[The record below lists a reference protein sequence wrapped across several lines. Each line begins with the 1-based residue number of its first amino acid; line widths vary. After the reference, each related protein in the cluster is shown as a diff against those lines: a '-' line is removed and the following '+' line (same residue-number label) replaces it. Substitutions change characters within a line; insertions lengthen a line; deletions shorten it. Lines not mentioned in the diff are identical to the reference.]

1 MTDRLLPAKGQ
12 RVITELDRKGN
23 VIVRVQT
30 IKSRE
35 FEAGHDSL
43 GDPVLGYVTDA
54 RIMLEVLGSLRAPGS
69 WFQTW
74 AKVLSLQRMGAGTPR
89 RPNIPGYVRTTQR
102 DLQTRCGLSS
112 ATVSEAMQYFS
123 SLPWIRPAGRGLF
136 QLNPFLTV
144 AIGSGDHERV
154 QQEWL
159 DAVGDTFLLPGP
171 DHPTQWRELRAAARN
186 EAKKAERGTGGENV
200 VPIKP
205 ASTSAARAKPGPER
219 SAAV

>member
-30 IKSRE
+30 VKSRE
-35 FEAGHDSL
+35 FESGYGSL

-54 RIMLEVLGSLRAPGS
+54 RIMLEVLGSLRAPGG

-74 AKVLSLQRMGAGTPR
+74 CKVLSLQRMGSGTPK
-89 RPNIPGYVRTTQR
+89 RPNTPGYVRTTQR
-102 DLQTRCGLSS
+102 DLQSRAGLSP

-123 SLPWIRPAGRGLF
+123 SLPWVRPAGRGLL

-171 DHPTQWRELRAAARN
+171 DHPAEWREIRAAAKD
-186 EAKKAERGTGGENV
+186 EAKKAKQAAVGENV
-200 VPIKP
+200 VPIKRVSGRTAQP
-205 ASTSAARAKPGPER
+205 KR